1 MLTELVIAS
10 HNKNK
15 IYEFQN
21 MLKPFNVTVYS
32 ASQLNLPD
40 VEETGS
46 TFSQNAQIKAEEIAK
61 LTNKPCLADDSGLC
75 VNALNGAPGVFS
87 ARYAPNRDFNIA
99 MTKLITELSARNTN
113 DWSAYFACVLALKI
127 PNQDIRFYEGRVE
140 GTITPNRQG
149 TNGFGFDPIFIPQG
163 HTRTFAQMSNEE
175 KASLSHRGKA
185 LKLFLDKEFN
195 V

>member
-87 ARYAPNRDFNIA
+87 ARYAPNRDFNLA
-99 MTKLITELSARNTN
+99 MTKLLSELSACNTN

-127 PNQDIRFYEGRVE
+127 PHQDIRFYEGRVE

>member
-21 MLKPFNVTVYS
+21 ILKPFNVTVYS

-61 LTNKPCLADDSGLC
+61 LTNQPCLADDSGLC

-87 ARYAPNRDFNIA
+87 ARYAPNRDFNLA
-99 MTKLITELSARNTN
+99 MTKLLSELSACNTN

>member
-87 ARYAPNRDFNIA
+87 ARYAPNRDFNLA
-99 MTKLITELSARNTN
+99 MTKLLSELSACNTN

-163 HTRTFAQMSNEE
+163 HTRTFAQMSDEE

>member
-87 ARYAPNRDFNIA
+87 ARYAPNRDFNLA
-99 MTKLITELSARNTN
+99 MTKLLSELSACNTN

-127 PNQDIRFYEGRVE
+127 PHQDIRFYEGRVE

-163 HTRTFAQMSNEE
+163 HTRTFAQMSDEE

>member
-40 VEETGS
+40 IEETGS

-87 ARYAPNRDFNIA
+87 ARYAPNRDFNLA
-99 MTKLITELSARNTN
+99 MTKLITELSACNTN

-127 PNQDIRFYEGRVE
+127 PHQDIRFYEGRVE

-163 HTRTFAQMSNEE
+163 HTRTFAQMSDEE

>member
-21 MLKPFNVTVYS
+21 ILKPFNVTVYS

-87 ARYAPNRDFNIA
+87 ARYAPNRDFNLA
-99 MTKLITELSARNTN
+99 MTKLLSELSACNTN

>member
-87 ARYAPNRDFNIA
+87 ARYAPNRDFNLA
-99 MTKLITELSARNTN
+99 MTKLLSELSACNTN

>member
-87 ARYAPNRDFNIA
+87 ARYAPNRDFNLA

>member
-87 ARYAPNRDFNIA
+87 ARYAPNRDFNLA
-99 MTKLITELSARNTN
+99 MTKLLSELSARNTN

-163 HTRTFAQMSNEE
+163 HNLTFAQMSNEE

>member
-163 HTRTFAQMSNEE
+163 HTRTFAQMSDEE